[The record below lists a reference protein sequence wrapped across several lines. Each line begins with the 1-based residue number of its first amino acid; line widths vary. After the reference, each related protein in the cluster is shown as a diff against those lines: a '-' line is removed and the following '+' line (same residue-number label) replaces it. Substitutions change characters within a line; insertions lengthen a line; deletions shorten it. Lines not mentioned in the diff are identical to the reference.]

1 MIIGQNNKTE
11 WVAQRE
17 TDIEFIVP
25 IMKNRTLLII
35 IFGKN
40 NCENQSETSLQKKT

>member
-1 MIIGQNNKTE
+1 MGICYVKCFEGLHI
-11 WVAQRE
+11 A
-17 TDIEFIVP
+17 P